1 LKGCTPKY
9 DDYLKVKK
17 RISEHPEWTLDN
29 IEKVSYSCK
38 SLARWVINVG
48 KYSEINSVVGKQK
61 IVLNDLRKDLIE
73 S

>member
-1 LKGCTPKY
+1 MKGCTPKY

>member
-1 LKGCTPKY
+1 MKGCRPKY